1 MTVLAVLAGSYAS
14 LLIYISYWLSKLM
27 ELLLVESNINTL
39 PHAKLDA
46 TEYIIQLQVVSNSI
60 GIRYWALN

>member
-27 ELLLVESNINTL
+27 ELLLVGSNINTL
-39 PHAKLDA
+39 HRAKLDA

-60 GIRYWALN
+60 GIKYKPLN